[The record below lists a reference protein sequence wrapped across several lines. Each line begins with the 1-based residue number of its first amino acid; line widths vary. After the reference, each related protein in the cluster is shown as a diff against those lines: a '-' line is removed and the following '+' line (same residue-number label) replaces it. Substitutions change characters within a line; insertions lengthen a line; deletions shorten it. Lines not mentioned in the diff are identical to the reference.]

1 MLINQTVDN
10 ALVDGKPVK
19 KTKIASDE
27 TAKPAIEP
35 AKVAAPVTLEKVD
48 PKPRAF
54 HAEYLIIESL
64 PITLVSFLFFPLA
77 QLDEHRPAQFKMF
90 LSAKLSVHTSD

>member
-27 TAKPAIEP
+27 TAKPVIEP
-35 AKVAAPVTLEKVD
+35 AKVAAPATPEKVD

-54 HAEYLIIESL
+54 HAAYLII
-64 PITLVSFLFFPLA
+64 
-77 QLDEHRPAQFKMF
+77 
-90 LSAKLSVHTSD
+90 